1 MGSLGQTVLPRLRT
15 EAFDADTAVEWALVS
30 FCSQPDGFA
39 LESAAPD
46 PGYGRYTILGCD
58 AVDTVSV
65 ATAGAADPIGPL
77 IAGMGR
83 GFAATP
89 GPPVPFAGGWVGFL
103 SYEAGLAWD
112 RIVDGGKP
120 GRVLPDARFSLYDA
134 VAVFEHATKQWYAA
148 GVDWPD
154 AVRGARPAL
163 ADRLGRVMERVRSS
177 REPPPVSGAGP
188 ICPPPQPNMRRRTY
202 LDKVA
207 RAKRYIEAGDIYQ
220 VNLTQRFS
228 TPLRASPLEV
238 YRRLRQ
244 ANPAP
249 LAAYLAWDDRA
260 VLCSSPELFLD
271 LRGRRVVTRPIKG
284 TRPRIGDALVDA
296 ARREELARSEK
307 DRAELNMIIDLL
319 RNDIGR
325 VCRFG
330 SVRVLSA
337 GDIEEHP
344 TVFHRVAT
352 VVGELEEGR
361 TWADL
366 LRATFPGGSVTGAPK
381 IRAMQIIDE
390 LEPTPRDVY
399 CGAIG
404 YVGLDGTM
412 ALNIAIRT
420 MITRGDRLH
429 LYAGGAIVADS
440 DPEDE
445 YEETLAKAAGMMRAL
460 GHEVFAETVIE
471 K

>member
-1 MGSLGQTVLPRLRT
+1 MGSVAQTVSPVLRA
-15 EAFDADTAVEWALVS
+15 EPFDADTSVEWALVS

-39 LESAAPD
+39 LESAASD
-46 PGYGRYTILGCD
+46 PSYGRYTILGFD
-58 AVDTVSV
+58 AVETVSL
-65 ATAGAADPIGPL
+65 ATVGATDPITPL
-77 IAGMGR
+77 IDGR
-83 GFAATP
+83 GRGLAAASP
-89 GPPVPFAGGWVGFL
+89 PPVPFAGGWVGFL

-112 RIVDGGKP
+112 RIVDGRKP
-120 GRVLPDARFSLYDA
+120 GRVLPDARFSLYDT
-134 VAVFEHATKQWYAA
+134 VAVFEHATKRWYAA
-148 GVDWPD
+148 GVDWGD
-154 AVRGARPAL
+154 AVRSARPAL
-163 ADRLGRVMERVRSS
+163 VDRLGRIVERVRSS
-177 REPPPVSGAGP
+177 REPPPVSSAGP
-188 ICPPPQPNMRRRTY
+188 ICPPPQPNMHRQTY

-238 YRRLRQ
+238 YRRLRR

-249 LAAYLAWDDRA
+249 FAAYVAWDDRA

-271 LRGRRVVTRPIKG
+271 LRDRRVVTRPIKG
-284 TRPRIGDALVDA
+284 TRPRVADTLVDA
-296 ARREELARSEK
+296 ARREELAHSEK

-319 RNDIGR
+319 RNDLGR

-352 VVGELEEGR
+352 VVGELEERR
-361 TWADL
+361 TAADL
-366 LRATFPGGSVTGAPK
+366 LRATFPGGSITGAPK

-390 LEPTPRDVY
+390 LEPTPRDAY

-404 YVGLDGTM
+404 YVGLDGAM

-420 MITRGDRLH
+420 MIMRGDRLH

-440 DPEDE
+440 DPQDE

-460 GHEVFAETVIE
+460 GHDVFAETAIE
-471 K
+471 R